1 MSLLNSFIHG
11 DALSQILIEGH
22 NPHARQ
28 KLDTPMA
35 DALRQHIH
43 APDTLL
49 AYVCGREVMAGDAVW
64 ALTRQH
70 LWVARGAKHPVT
82 ALALNQIQRFEAVRG
97 KYGHTVRL
105 HGADRT
111 HAMYGVDAEMAR
123 AMHQAL
129 SEAGVAS
136 SFDTR
141 APLGTLWA
149 AYSGPHPGVEQCLT
163 DARQRLAA

>member
-1 MSLLNSFIHG
+1 
-11 DALSQILIEGH
+11 
-22 NPHARQ
+22 
-28 KLDTPMA
+28 MA

-49 AYVCGREVMAGDAVW
+49 AYVCGREVMA
-64 ALTRQH
+64 
-70 LWVARGAKHPVT
+70 
-82 ALALNQIQRFEAVRG
+82 
-97 KYGHTVRL
+97 
-105 HGADRT
+105 
-111 HAMYGVDAEMAR
+111 R

-129 SEAGVAS
+129 SEAGVAR

-141 APLGTLWA
+141 PPLGTLWA